1 MNSCYPFVNTPLPYA
16 YDALEPYI
24 DEETMR
30 LHHDRHLQT
39 YIDNLN
45 AFLEENPSLQKFSL
59 EELLS
64 MWRRLPC
71 HLQAPLR
78 HNAGGVFQSP
88 LLLRQHEAA
97 GHALLF
103 SQLLSP
109 TLNGQYNFPASI
121 RSFSVILCFCSFSM
135 NSFRY
140 GTFSQ
145 DLLNLLQFL
154 LRKLQI
160 LDRLHIIKHLL
171 GSRCSHQH
179 ACHDP
184 VTQHP
189 AQSHLR
195 ERLSPACGNA
205 VQAPGSAAAFLLS
218 EPLP

>member
-24 DEETMR
+24 DEETMH

-78 HNAGGVFQSP
+78 HNAGGVFNHRFYFDSMKP
-88 LLLRQHEAA
+88 PGTPCSA
-97 GHALLF
+97 
-103 SQLLSP
+103 P
-109 TLNGQYNFPASI
+109 LNGQYNFPASI
-121 RSFSVILCFCSFSM
+121 RSFSVILCFCSFSV

-171 GSRCSHQH
+171 RSRCSHQH

-195 ERLSPACGNA
+195 ERLSPACGN
-205 VQAPGSAAAFLLS
+205 